1 MLLFFY
7 YKNLYIYVKYNVSNI
22 KKKKKKGIFYFC
34 LYLIFESIYKIM

>member
-22 KKKKKKGIFYFC
+22 KKKKKKEIFFFF
-34 LYLIFESIYKIM
+34 LFLIFESIYKIM